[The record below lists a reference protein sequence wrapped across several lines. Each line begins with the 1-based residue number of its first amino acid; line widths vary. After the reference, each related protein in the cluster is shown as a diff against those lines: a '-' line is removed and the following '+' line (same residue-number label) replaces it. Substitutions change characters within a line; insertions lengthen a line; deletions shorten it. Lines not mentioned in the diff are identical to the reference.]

1 MNWVLCITDNS
12 EWHTLLPNDTVK
24 TVTWNNMGRI
34 NLLIEFTYFQNACF
48 SSVKTN
54 KRPLKM
60 EISCLFL
67 NIFLLSWTW
76 FIYVWLTITLDS
88 VQSLSRVRHFATPWI
103 AARQASLSIT
113 NSRSPP
119 KLMCI
124 KSVMPSSHLIL
135 CTLDYFNLILLPKK

>member
-1 MNWVLCITDNS
+1 MNWVLCTTDNS
-12 EWHTLLPNDTVK
+12 QWHTLLPNDSIK
-24 TVTWNNMGRI
+24 IITWNNTGRSK
-34 NLLIEFTYFQNACF
+34 LTHWVYFQNACF

-76 FIYVWLTITLDS
+76 LFMSGWPSLWIQFSCSVMSDS
-88 VQSLSRVRHFATPWI
+88 VTPWI
-103 AARQASLSIT
+103 AACQASLSIT

-124 KSVMPSSHLIL
+124 ESVTPSNHFIL